1 MHFSIPDTQEF
12 TDGAGNAYIGYN
24 IHINGL
30 FHCTV
35 RYKQLYNLH
44 VQLSK
49 NLDISL
55 PIFPPKKFFPLTPN
69 QQEER
74 RLALEK
80 YIQSI
85 GQNVAINN
93 SEILNG
99 FLLNAQQETV
109 GDLSETEILD
119 IFLMNGSK
127 ISLNVPTGEYS
138 GEILKK
144 VYEHI
149 KLVEKYHSHFALF
162 IIIQDELSGNIKILR
177 KLQDFESPFITYK
190 YMSSMGTK
198 IVLRKSYWDTTYDLE
213 LLNDPVTLNLLYIQT
228 AAEIRSGWILIN
240 KDVQYHLENMQKSG
254 NRKEYL
260 NVARYLKYYGY
271 IQFAPCYCD
280 YPQHGSRILLAIG
293 GNELN
298 LRILSSKEHEFIF
311 KVSRMRCWRIT
322 TIQNGM
328 DLPEDNNECSLE
340 LSFEYLIARNELQ
353 WITIISDQA
362 ILMSVCLQAMIDELL
377 QKCVVGN
384 RIQVESGKSWTYITR
399 DGQSRITMGSP
410 LRECANNNHS
420 PKSGPIIKK
429 LASKWS
435 AVTSKKSNESVVVDK
450 THATCTTANDFDIV
464 ENNVFRM
471 IGDDDL

>member
-1 MHFSIPDTQEF
+1 
-12 TDGAGNAYIGYN
+12 
-24 IHINGL
+24 
-30 FHCTV
+30 
-35 RYKQLYNLH
+35 
-44 VQLSK
+44 
-49 NLDISL
+49 
-55 PIFPPKKFFPLTPN
+55 
-69 QQEER
+69 
-74 RLALEK
+74 
-80 YIQSI
+80 
-85 GQNVAINN
+85 
-93 SEILNG
+93 
-99 FLLNAQQETV
+99 
-109 GDLSETEILD
+109 
-119 IFLMNGSK
+119 MNGSK
-127 ISLNVPTGEYS
+127 ISLNISTGEYS

-149 KLVEKYHSHFALF
+149 KLIEKYHSHFALF

-240 KDVQYHLENMQKSG
+240 KDVQYHLEKMQKSG
-254 NRKEYL
+254 NEKEYL

-353 WITIISDQA
+353 WITIISEQA

-435 AVTSKKSNESVVVDK
+435 AVTSKKSNESAAVDK
-450 THATCTTANDFDIV
+450 THTTCTTVNDFDIV

>member
-12 TDGAGNAYIGYN
+12 TDGAGNTYIGYN

-49 NLDISL
+49 DLDMSL

-85 GQNVAINN
+85 GQNIAINN

-109 GDLSETEILD
+109 GDLSETETLD

-127 ISLNVPTGEYS
+127 ISLNVSTREYS
-138 GEILKK
+138 SEILKK

-149 KLVEKYHSHFALF
+149 KLIEKYHFHFALF
-162 IIIQDELSGNIKILR
+162 VIQDESSDNIKILR

-190 YMSSMGTK
+190 YMSSMGAK

-213 LLNDPVTLNLLYIQT
+213 LLNDPVTLNLLYVQT
-228 AAEIRSGWILIN
+228 AAEICSGWILTN
-240 KDVQYHLENMQKSG
+240 KDTQYHLENLQKSG

-271 IQFAPCYCD
+271 VQFASCYCD
-280 YPQHGSRILLAIG
+280 YPQHGSRVLLAIG
-293 GNELN
+293 GNEIN
-298 LRILSSKEHEFIF
+298 LRILSSEEHEIVF

-328 DLPEDNNECSLE
+328 DQPENNECSLE
-340 LSFEYLIARNELQ
+340 LSFEYLIARNKLQ
-353 WITIISDQA
+353 WITIVSEQA

-377 QKCVVGN
+377 QKCVVGS

-399 DGQSRITMGSP
+399 DGQSRISMGSP

-420 PKSGPIIKK
+420 HKSGPIIKK

-435 AVTSKKSNESVVVDK
+435 AVTSKKSDESVVDK
-450 THATCTTANDFDIV
+450 THTMTNDFDIM

>member
-12 TDGAGNAYIGYN
+12 TDGAGNAYVGYN

-49 NLDISL
+49 DLDMSL

-85 GQNVAINN
+85 GQNIAIND

-109 GDLSETEILD
+109 GDLSETETLD

-127 ISLNVPTGEYS
+127 ISLNVSTRKYT

-149 KLVEKYHSHFALF
+149 QLLEKYHSHFALF

-213 LLNDPVTLNLLYIQT
+213 LLNDAVTMNLLYVQT
-228 AAEIRSGWILIN
+228 AAEIRSGWILTN
-240 KDVQYHLENMQKSG
+240 KDMQYHLENIEKSG

-280 YPQHGSRILLAIG
+280 YPQRGSRILLAIG

-298 LRILSSKEHEFIF
+298 LRILASKEHEIIF

-328 DLPEDNNECSLE
+328 DHPEVNECNLE

-353 WITIISDQA
+353 WITIVSEQA

-377 QKCVVGN
+377 QKCVVGS

-420 PKSGPIIKK
+420 SKSGPIIKK

-435 AVTSKKSNESVVVDK
+435 AVTSKKSDESTVIDK
-450 THATCTTANDFDIV
+450 TLATCTTADFDIV

>member
-12 TDGAGNAYIGYN
+12 AEGAGNAYVGYN

-49 NLDISL
+49 DLDMSL

-109 GDLSETEILD
+109 GDLSETETETLD

-127 ISLNVPTGEYS
+127 ISLNVSTREYS

-144 VYEHI
+144 VYENI
-149 KLVEKYHSHFALF
+149 QLLEKYHSHFALF

-213 LLNDPVTLNLLYIQT
+213 LLNDPVTLNLLYVQT
-228 AAEIRSGWILIN
+228 AAEIRSGWILTN

-260 NVARYLKYYGY
+260 NIARYLKYYGY

-280 YPQHGSRILLAIG
+280 YPQHGSKILLAIG

-298 LRILSSKEHEFIF
+298 LRILSSKEHEIIF

-328 DLPEDNNECSLE
+328 DHPEDNNECSLE

-353 WITIISDQA
+353 WITIVSEQA

-377 QKCVVGN
+377 QKCVVGS

-420 PKSGPIIKK
+420 SKSGPIIKK

-435 AVTSKKSNESVVVDK
+435 AVTSKKSDESVVDK
-450 THATCTTANDFDIV
+450 TLATCTTADFDIV